1 MRISLLLV
9 SVFIVSLSCSTTF
22 SATATATEEGQDC
35 ATECAHQVA
44 AAVAGNALEQH
55 QILQLEHQLG
65 SEQTKLDSCRRVAA
79 SQFDMNQSLELSVV
93 EFQDA
98 IAALQKD
105 ANRAVALEASIQ
117 ALQEELQTA
126 EQATKQ
132 VIAKSEA
139 DFATARDELH
149 KVEMKAI
156 HDDSEASSVKR
167 DMRALQDRSYINVN
181 KIMGLFGYGTRDM

>member
-55 QILQLEHQLG
+55 QIQQLEHQLG

-79 SQFDMNQSLELSVV
+79 SQVDMNQSLESSVV

-98 IAALQKD
+98 IAALQKE
-105 ANRAVALEASIQ
+105 ANGAVALEASIL

-126 EQATKQ
+126 EQATKR

-139 DFATARDELH
+139 DFATARDQLH
-149 KVEMKAI
+149 KMEMKAI
-156 HDDSEASSVKR
+156 HDESEASSLKR
-167 DMRALQDRSYINVN
+167 DMRALQERSYINVN
-181 KIMGLFGYGTRDM
+181 KIMGLFGY